1 MEDSR
6 YTHLWQAVIRQQ
18 FADMANQN
26 HKEDSEIL
34 RSQARHWL
42 LQDRRDFPVVCELAG
57 LHPEKVRLY
66 ARQMSKM

>member
-1 MEDSR
+1 MDEYQS
-6 YTHLWQAVIRQQ
+6 LWQAVIRQQ

-42 LQDRRDFPVVCELAG
+42 LNDRRDFNMVCELAG
-57 LHPEKVRLY
+57 LHPERVR
-66 ARQMSKM
+66 ASAQNVVAER